1 MKRIILLVVFVGIF
15 SWALYDFLADKDTG
29 TPGEDGGVMIKAEP
43 DADAVEEATAVT
55 GDSNEVGLE
64 VGNIAPDFI
73 LNTFEGDPAKLSDYR
88 GEKVMLNFWATWCPP
103 CRAEMPDMQKFYED
117 EEVVILAVNLTQTKN
132 EMANIPDFIDEFG
145 LTFPILLDESLDV
158 STAYKI
164 QPIPTT
170 YMIDTT
176 GRISDKSFGPMTY
189 EIMIDK
195 LAAMK

>member
-15 SWALYDFLADKDTG
+15 SWALYDFLADKNAG
-29 TPGEDGGVMIKAEP
+29 SAGEDGGVMIKAEANP
-43 DADAVEEATAVT
+43 DAETVT

-64 VGNIAPDFI
+64 VGNLAPDFV
-73 LNTFEGDPAKLSDYR
+73 LNTFDGGQAKLSDYR

-117 EEVVILAVNLTQTKN
+117 EDVVILAVNLTQTKN

-158 STAYKI
+158 ATAYKI

-170 YMIDTT
+170 YMIDST
-176 GRISDKSFGPMTY
+176 GQISDKSFGPMTY

-195 LAAMK
+195 LEAMK